1 MATPQHEQGL
11 HLAQFNLAVLR
22 HPLEHPASKGF
33 VNLIDDTNR
42 HAEASP
48 GFVWRHGIDTRED
61 DLPYGDP
68 LITVNASVW
77 ETAQQLR
84 DFAYRGFHR
93 DVYRQ
98 RADWF
103 VDSAAVM
110 WWVPAGDIP
119 SMDECLARMDFFGR
133 FGSTPY
139 AFTTGER
146 TPVLVLHTTAD
157 DGATTCTATLDGET
171 AGRIHADPVA
181 GEPTSWEVSE
191 LILEPALHGNHIAAA
206 VVSSLFVAARESGVS
221 NVRAACPADAD
232 DAVAQLV
239 QMDFSTIDP
248 WPGAPAG
255 HRCLAHH
262 VEPIRTW
269 RRPPG
274 AKPPRP

>member
-1 MATPQHEQGL
+1 MDHAGVHI
-11 HLAQFNLAVLR
+11 AQFNTATLR
-22 HPLEHPASKGF
+22 HPIGHPATASF
-33 VNLIDDTNR
+33 EALIDETNR

-77 ETAQQLR
+77 ESAQQLR

-110 WWVPAGDIP
+110 WWIDPGTVPT
-119 SMDECLARMDFFGR
+119 MDECLARMDFHGR

-146 TPVLVLHTTAD
+146 VPVVVLRADIDSPSAASPVGAGAWVHPEPAGRVLGSPIDDHTWELEHLSVDPPHRRLHIGAALLSTTLVSAR
-157 DGATTCTATLDGET
+157 T
-171 AGRIHADPVA
+171 AGVTTI
-181 GEPTSWEVSE
+181 
-191 LILEPALHGNHIAAA
+191 
-206 VVSSLFVAARESGVS
+206 
-221 NVRAACPADAD
+221 RAACPTGADEVVALLRAMDFGDAD
-232 DAVAQLV
+232 HWD
-239 QMDFSTIDP
+239 
-248 WPGAPAG
+248 GAPAG
-255 HRCLAHH
+255 SRCMTLA
-262 VEPIRTW
+262 VEPITSW

-274 AKPPRP
+274 AKPPRD